1 MSAEQQRLDFLAK
14 VRESKDIYMEV
25 DGFYYFDPNAVGY
38 FTAHQLRWIADEL
51 DQMNAPWEK
60 KLDEFF
66 KNEVKDV

>member
-25 DGFYYFDPNAVGY
+25 DGFYCFEPNGVGY

-51 DQMNAPWEK
+51 DRMNSAWQK
-60 KLDEFF
+60 DMDEYFTRDT
-66 KNEVKDV
+66 KDD